1 MNETHDLLRMPDAA
15 VEMPAGAKRVRVSHV
30 WEKDPDEFYQEPEWC
45 SRRLFAEETFFGDI
59 WDPCCGSGTIV
70 RNARDLGFTAHG
82 SDIVDRAQKGMCSA
96 GVGDFLE
103 WEDRRRINSI
113 VCNPP
118 FSKAED
124 FARHALSL
132 KSTVKLAMIVP
143 TAGVNAAR
151 WVEELRCRREW
162 RMTPRPSMPPGRVLS
177 GGGKAKGGMRD
188 YSWLIFERG
197 YDGRPELRWLRRD
210 EAQG

>member
-1 MNETHDLLRMPDAA
+1 MNETHDLLRMPEAA

-70 RNARDLGFTAHG
+70 RNALARGFKAYG
-82 SDIVDRAQKGMCSA
+82 SDIANRGFGATS
-96 GVGDFLE
+96 DFLAMRDGD
-103 WEDRRRINSI
+103 WVNSV

-118 FSKAED
+118 FGL
-124 FARHALSL
+124 ARLILAHALTL
-132 KSTVKLAMIVP
+132 KRTAKIAIIFP
-143 TAGVNAAR
+143 TAQLNAAGSNDPSR
-151 WVEELRCRREW
+151 NWISGAPLKRVWL
-162 RMTPRPSMPPGRVLS
+162 MTPRPSMPPGRVIAA
-177 GGGKAKGGMRD
+177 GGKAAGGKVD
-188 YSWLIFERG
+188 YCWMVFERG

-210 EAQG
+210 EA